1 MREVQTASDLDDKA
15 IHYKLF
21 FALVMQGAQIW
32 FDNHR
37 MIPGQYLV

>member
-1 MREVQTASDLDDKA
+1 MREVQTASDHDDKA